1 MTTNPAPAAVRTY
14 VEIDAEMAQAMDRDR
29 KNKRLSRP
37 AYLRT
42 TLAAALIA
50 AGELV
55 PSIREASQ

>member
-1 MTTNPAPAAVRTY
+1 MITNPAPAAVRTY

-50 AGELV
+50 AGELA
-55 PSIREASQ
+55 PAIPEASR

>member
-1 MTTNPAPAAVRTY
+1 MTTNGAPAAVRMY
-14 VEIDAEMAQAMDRDR
+14 VQIDAELAQAMDRDR
-29 KNKRLSRP
+29 RDKRMSRP
-37 AYLRT
+37 QYLRS